1 MKFLVKQKLQYNRR
15 ICEVQLFYFVACIAE
30 LTYRDHN
37 LSGLYHGSHPYCLVL
52 LSHSFKSVLPL
63 ETLLGILTTGKLFFT
78 FLSITVWM
86 CLLFNFPWNWFFQVS
101 TGSYFIVLFYI
112 FIGEW
117 KVAHIFHKTHK
128 IFCKFLWSFLF
139 LFITCDLLEIN
150 LF

>member
-112 FIGEW
+112 FIGNERW
-117 KVAHIFHKTHK
+117 HISSTKPIKYFVNFYDLSY
-128 IFCKFLWSFLF
+128 FCSSLV
-139 LFITCDLLEIN
+139 TCLR
-150 LF
+150 